1 MHRAFLFHECTKLT
15 YFLSIS
21 DKLKTAETDM
31 EIQQEENSHL
41 LGRYNKL
48 LTDLQEKDSVH
59 KRR

>member
-1 MHRAFLFHECTKLT
+1 MNALSELS